1 MNPIVTDELVHDDE
15 PTPSVPEADLTPAKA
30 KVIEGRTPLQLAW
43 ARLRKDRVSMI
54 SLVTVVV
61 LVLLAVFAT
70 FINKHVLGHP
80 ANVQYRGGDVISGL
94 RPDGIPYG
102 PNGDFL
108 LGTDS
113 LGRDI
118 LARILLG
125 ARVSLEVGLFA
136 TAIAVVVGVIIGT
149 TAGYLG
155 GRVDTFLSR
164 TMDVFLSFPFLLF
177 AISLASVF
185 QPSKFISIFVISFF
199 VWANV
204 ARIVRGQVL
213 SIREKEYIEAARSLG
228 AGDIRIMVV
237 DVLPNLIAPV
247 IVYSTLLV
255 PTAIVFEA
263 TLSFLGLGVLP
274 PTPTWGNMINESVAY
289 YQVVPTFLLFPSLA
303 LFITTLAFNLL
314 GDGLR
319 DALDPRAARVLARK

>member
-1 MNPIVTDELVHDDE
+1 VNTQNLADELSGPVDVGSADALD
-15 PTPSVPEADLTPAKA
+15 PTPAPQK
-30 KVIEGRTPLQLAW
+30 KIEGRTPLQLAW
-43 ARLRKDRVSMI
+43 LRLKKDRVSI
-54 SLVTVVV
+54 LSLATIVGLV
-61 LVLLAVFAT
+61 LVAVFADFLT
-70 FINKHVLGHP
+70 SQLTGHP
-80 ANVQYRGGDVISGL
+80 PNDQYREHGL
-94 RPDGIPYG
+94 RADGLPYG
-102 PNGDFL
+102 PSSEFW

-118 LARILLG
+118 LSRIIHG
-125 ARVSLEVGLFA
+125 SRVSLLVGVLA
-136 TAIAVVVGVIIGT
+136 TAIAVAIGIAIGT

-155 GRVDTFLSR
+155 GKVDTFLSR

-177 AISLASVF
+177 AISLVSVF
-185 QPSKFISIFVISFF
+185 QPSLRISIFVIAFF
-199 VWANV
+199 TWANV
-204 ARIVRGQVL
+204 GRIVRGQVL

-228 AGDIRIMVV
+228 AGDLRIMVV

-255 PTAIVFEA
+255 PVAIVFEA

-274 PTPTWGNMINESVAY
+274 PTPTWGNMINDSVSY
-289 YQVVPTFLLFPSLA
+289 YEQVPTFLIFPSLA